1 MKKNTISRAVV
12 NTVVNELDKETRLP
26 AAGELVFKDFDS
38 LRTFALQQQDTDI
51 WETQAINGLEII
63 PVGNYPIFAQD
74 VIDKN
79 GLSMSVDE
87 MRDFM
92 ENDGFLLKAS
102 GCETMPLRYTA
113 VRGMRDRA
121 GLNGSAFSVLSR
133 DETAMILNT
142 CYRRWGNKCLV
153 LKRDGAIGAL
163 HSGDDNDY
171 SPLPMGSLLEIF
183 EEETRAAF
191 SGCEYEGGF
200 MSHEFC
206 GACFRVKDANA
217 SKAFA
222 TAIRSLGYD
231 EKDVTLYVRFS
242 SSDVALCGA
251 NLAVL
256 VKTGGVTMQIG
267 NALSLTHK
275 SKHSVEDFR
284 QNCQKVH
291 ALYKDGAERMDA
303 LTHVTLSHP
312 IGCLKG
318 VSKKL
323 GIPKKYFTNAEK
335 QSLSLLDT
343 IEVNISD
350 QPTAFELYYYLW
362 NIIPEMKN
370 SDASNKQIVDM
381 QENLTRALYIDWK
394 EFDCE
399 CEW

>member
-1 MKKNTISRAVV
+1 MKKNIISRVIVNKVV
-12 NTVVNELDKETRLP
+12 DDISTETKLP
-26 AAGELVFKDFDS
+26 EAGELVFKDYET
-38 LRTFALQQQDTDI
+38 LKAFALKQQEEDI
-51 WETQAINGLEII
+51 WESQPVNGLEII
-63 PVGNYPIFAQD
+63 PVGDYPIFAQD
-74 VIDKN
+74 VITKY
-79 GLSMSVDE
+79 GLAMDE
-87 MRDFM
+87 DAMREFM
-92 ENDGFLLKAS
+92 ECDGYLLKAA
-102 GCETMPLRYTA
+102 GKVMPLRYTA
-113 VRGMRDRA
+113 IRGMRDRA
-121 GLNGSAFSVLSR
+121 GLNGSAYSVLTR

-142 CYRRWGNKCLV
+142 CYHRWGNKCLI
-153 LKRDGAIGAL
+153 LKRDGAIGAM
-163 HSGDDNDY
+163 HSGDENDY

-183 EEETRAAF
+183 EEETKAAF

-206 GACFRVKDANA
+206 GASFRVKDANA

-222 TAIRSLGYD
+222 AAIRSLGYD

-256 VKTGGVTMQIG
+256 MKAGGVTMQIG

-275 SKHSVEDFR
+275 LKHSVDDFR

-303 LTHVTLSHP
+303 LTHIFISHP

-318 VSKKL
+318 VAKKL

-350 QPTAFELYYYLW
+350 QPTAFEIYYYLW
-362 NIIPEMKN
+362 NIISEMKN